1 MTKHRLGAFLGVV
14 TAASGLL
21 GCPGAVNQDTQV
33 PARYVTP
40 VAVCRMKLPAVGSP
54 ERARARVRDIDPEQW
69 VEVLIPTYDDEKGV
83 DPTSLDCT
91 GSYVFA
97 NESLRGGASS
107 RGWPR
112 PLDADDL
119 TINSGPQGM
128 RIVWLRALKFDNGD
142 EGGPL
147 ILGRA
152 YGDAAEVYAVGS
164 FRGPA
169 DAEFSTARVGNENII
184 VGETKDCTPEGD
196 LCRKRAHFM
205 LPRRG
210 RIVGAAVVDTER
222 TQIIPSTTERGLF
235 AEYKLSTD
243 LTYKPDGI
251 LLLEQVSVRI
261 TKTEVPSLDS
271 ERDLRTVEFQR
282 FLRLER
288 DTLFSTNEPLWER
301 VVGRD

>member
-1 MTKHRLGAFLGVV
+1 MNERFWALAGLA
-14 TAASGLL
+14 TAAMGLL

-33 PARYVTP
+33 PVRYVTP
-40 VAVCRMKLPAVGSP
+40 VAVCRMKIPAVGSP
-54 ERARARVRDIDPEQW
+54 ERQRAAVRDLDPEQW
-69 VEVLIPTYDDEKGV
+69 VEVLIPAYDDERGI

-91 GSYVFA
+91 GNYVFA
-97 NESLRGGASS
+97 NESLRGGASA

-112 PLDADDL
+112 LLDPDDV
-119 TINSGPQGM
+119 TVSSGPQGM

-142 EGGPL
+142 DGGPL

-169 DAEFSTARVGNENII
+169 DAQFSTARVGNETII
-184 VGETKDCTPEGD
+184 LAETKECDDEGD
-196 LCRKRAHFM
+196 QCRRRSHFY

-210 RIVGAAVVDTER
+210 RLVGAAVIDTER

-235 AEYKLSTD
+235 AEYKLVTD

-261 TKTEVPSLDS
+261 TKTEVPTLDS
-271 ERDLRTVEFQR
+271 ERELRTVEFSR